1 MTKENNK
8 VDINKHEID
17 IDTLKKQNVND
28 LLSIKELYKRIE
40 ELGEKTSQIK
50 YIDNTL
56 IKKLKKEYERLK
68 EINIDVDLQVKL
80 INDINSINSQLD
92 TMDIDKITEDID
104 NIKDELLSTV
114 NVERSEILK
123 NKQLYLKD
131 GVEKSGGVEWNTS
144 DFIDISNGATIVG
157 YGLKSIDGIAL
168 YDEDKNYVTSI
179 KPTIPTTSNSIFKA
193 ETTTKNGQYKYCRVV
208 SCVYNSK
215 NEFVGGISTYTN
227 AIEKLENKVTF
238 LEKNIGTGN
247 TGTGNTGSGI
257 AGTVNTNI
265 ITVGKTGCDFTE
277 IQLAINSITDDS
289 PTNRYL
295 ILVFAGTYNYF
306 HTWVYGVRPYHTQRY
321 ISIVG
326 VSKYDCI
333 VDSAFNSTFTSN
345 GILKNMTLIC
355 NTTEINT
362 DGLEMYKDYDSEY
375 GYAMHIDMKQN
386 EIKGTK
392 IVIEDCDLISYK
404 GATIGMGTWKDD
416 VVTFKRCNII
426 RKENLSSIGHVAS
439 KMAFYCHNGPSG
451 TTNQNLNLI
460 DCNISTPYDYAMYLH
475 DTSSKGTN
483 PSYLYCNFI
492 NNNIYSAINGFNCIT
507 GQTKTNEQAL
517 FGLGIILKENSYGN
531 TNNLLNNNIGDT
543 LTYR

>member
-1 MTKENNK
+1 MPKENNK
-8 VDINKHEID
+8 MQVD

-56 IKKLKKEYERLK
+56 IKKIKKEYERLK
-68 EINIDVDLQVKL
+68 EINIDVDLQVKI
-80 INDINSINSQLD
+80 INDIKSINSQLD
-92 TMDIDKITEDID
+92 TIDIDKITEDID
-104 NIKDELLSTV
+104 NIKDELLTTV

-123 NKQLYLKD
+123 NKQLYLAN

-144 DFIDISNGATIVG
+144 DFIDISNGAVLVG

-168 YDEDKNYVTSI
+168 YDENKTYIKSI

-215 NEFVGGISTYTN
+215 NEFVGSISTYTN
-227 AIEKLENKVTF
+227 AIEKLENRVTF
-238 LEKNIGTGN
+238 LEKNSGSENTGTGN
-247 TGTGNTGSGI
+247 TGTGIT
-257 AGTVNTNI
+257 GTVNNI
-265 ITVGKTGCDFTE
+265 ITVGKTGCDFTD

-295 ILVFAGTYNYF
+295 ILVFPGTYNYF

-326 VSKYDCI
+326 VSKHDCI

-355 NTTEINT
+355 NNTEINT

-483 PSYLYCNFI
+483 PSYLYCTFI

-517 FGLGIILKENSYGN
+517 FGLGIMLKENSYGN